1 MDGPDAAGQNRPD
14 ARRDAW
20 IVRAIEWLLLLS
32 RWLMVPLLFALLAFP
47 AYISYWLWLDVVKIA
62 ENWDSID
69 RVNLILKALHSVD
82 LVLVAALVL
91 TVALSIYE
99 ETVSRLDVGD
109 ERPAWLGKLD
119 SSGLK
124 LKVALSIL
132 AIATIELLTSAFEID
147 KVSNRV
153 LSWGLA
159 IYAMFLLGTMVIV
172 VALRLSSKSH

>member
-1 MDGPDAAGQNRPD
+1 M
-14 ARRDAW
+14 

-32 RWLMVPLLFALLAFP
+32 RWLMVPLLFSLLAFP
-47 AYISYWLWLDVVKIA
+47 VYISYWLWLDVVKIA
-62 ENWDSID
+62 KTWDSVDRID
-69 RVNLILKALHSVD
+69 LILKALHSVD

-91 TVALSIYE
+91 TVALSVYE
-99 ETVSRLDVGD
+99 ETVSRLDVGG
-109 ERPAWLGKLD
+109 ERPSWLGKLD

-147 KVSNRV
+147 KVSDRV

-172 VALRLSSKSH
+172 VALRLSSRSH

>member
-1 MDGPDAAGQNRPD
+1 MDVSDADQARSIP
-14 ARRDAW
+14 RRDPL

-32 RWLMVPLLFALLAFP
+32 RWLMVPLLFSLLAFP
-47 AYISYWLWLDVVKIA
+47 AFITYRLWLDVVSIVKA
-62 ENWDSID
+62 WDSVD
-69 RVNLILKALHSVD
+69 RVDLVLKALHSVD

-91 TVALSIYE
+91 TVVLSVYE
-99 ETVSRLDVGD
+99 ETVSRLDVGG
-109 ERPAWLGKLD
+109 ERPGLLGKLD

-147 KVSNRV
+147 KISDRT
-153 LSWGLA
+153 LGWGLV

-172 VALRLSSKSH
+172 AALKMSSKPH